1 MLKMKARCNACN
13 KLNDPG
19 NKFCIYCGNKIV
31 HQKEET
37 PPSESYKKVLD
48 STDGILIALLA
59 KVAKSDGKISSDEAK
74 YIGQVYDKLCSNN
87 AYPNLRDTFKQILSN
102 EKEKLDNIE
111 ELCRKLLS
119 LKITNRYKTDIISIL
134 VELAYIDGSYSTE
147 EENLIVKIVH
157 HLEVDYAEYKKVVA
171 RYAPKQKREEKKST
185 SGYTGYLTIDECY
198 EVLKTSKNADNA
210 TLKSSYRKLV
220 KEYHS
225 DILKGKDL
233 PQDLIRF
240 AEEKLKAINFAY
252 DKLKK
257 YRDF

>member
-1 MLKMKARCNACN
+1 MPKIKAICKWC
-13 KLNDPG
+13 KGLNDPS

-31 HQKEET
+31 HKKEELH
-37 PPSESYKKVLD
+37 PSEGYKKVLD
-48 STDGILIALLA
+48 STDGILISLLA

-87 AYPNLRDTFKQILSN
+87 AYPNLRDIFKQILSN
-102 EKEKLDNIE
+102 EKEKLDNME

-119 LKITNRYKTDIISIL
+119 LKITNGYKIDIISML

-157 HLEVDYAEYKKVVA
+157 YVQVDYAEYKKVVA
-171 RYAPKQKREEKKST
+171 RYEPKQKQEEKKST

-198 EVLKTSKNADNA
+198 EVLKTSKTADNA
-210 TLKSSYRKLV
+210 TLKSRYRKLV

-233 PQDLIRF
+233 PQELIHF

>member
-1 MLKMKARCNACN
+1 MLKEKVICSACN
-13 KLNDPG
+13 KSNDPG
-19 NKFCIYCGNKIV
+19 NKFCIYCGSKII
-31 HQKEET
+31 HKKEEV
-37 PPSESYKKVLD
+37 PSSESYKKVLG
-48 STDGILIALLA
+48 SVDGILIALLA

-74 YIGQVYDKLCSNN
+74 YIGRVYDKLCSNN
-87 AYPNLRDTFKQILSN
+87 AYPNLRDIFKQILSN

-111 ELCRKLLS
+111 ELCRKLFS
-119 LKITNRYKTDIISIL
+119 LKVTDRYKTDIISML

-157 HLEVDYAEYKKVVA
+157 HLQVDYAEYKKIVA
-171 RYAPKQKREEKKST
+171 RYAPKQKQEKKSE
-185 SGYTGYLTIDECY
+185 SAYTGYLTIDECY
-198 EVLKTSKNADNA
+198 EVLKTSKKANNA